1 MSRIKQIEMARNYLQ
16 RALGALSNQETGM
29 SQIKSGIRSLITRL
43 DGVAEK
49 KSKKINEQNQWW
61 KTIKAGVANQPIT
74 PMSQE
79 GYQKSLDQITQMIE
93 KEENKLKDLEKKS
106 AEGSDQLLSD

>member
-1 MSRIKQIEMARNYLQ
+1 
-16 RALGALSNQETGM
+16 
-29 SQIKSGIRSLITRL
+29 
-43 DGVAEK
+43 
-49 KSKKINEQNQWW
+49 
-61 KTIKAGVANQPIT
+61 
-74 PMSQE
+74 MSQE